1 MKHRTLNA
9 QADSKAAG
17 WLLLLLVASF
27 VTLVPGGPIETRDFS
42 ALGGAVFWGFNVFLV
57 TLGLAAVLSAV
68 GMLRR
73 SRKAAKLAIICCWG
87 YAFVV
92 LLDLGHVFPQSP
104 DAIPLALGLIEILDL
119 ILALYVGVIA
129 HKVLGHL

>member
-42 ALGGAVFWGFNVFLV
+42 ALGGAVFWGQ
-57 TLGLAAVLSAV
+57 T
-68 GMLRR
+68 
-73 SRKAAKLAIICCWG
+73 
-87 YAFVV
+87 
-92 LLDLGHVFPQSP
+92 
-104 DAIPLALGLIEILDL
+104 
-119 ILALYVGVIA
+119 
-129 HKVLGHL
+129 

>member
-68 GMLRR
+68 GT
-73 SRKAAKLAIICCWG
+73 CT
-87 YAFVV
+87 
-92 LLDLGHVFPQSP
+92 
-104 DAIPLALGLIEILDL
+104 
-119 ILALYVGVIA
+119 
-129 HKVLGHL
+129 